1 MWDKLKLFN
10 ITTSAF
16 TSVFTFTSTST
27 STSVSATSTSTST
40 STSTIFTYTSTSA
53 IAVSTVT
60 VIGTISDTAI
70 KVPKI
75 VTNTVI
81 SEPTVVNIS
90 ATIIPANNTNITM
103 SVMELQQGRLIT
115 TSEQPQVLLLST
127 SSTISI
133 VTKVITTN

>member
-1 MWDKLKLFN
+1 MLKLFN

-16 TSVFTFTSTST
+16 TSVFTSTST
-27 STSVSATSTSTST
+27 STSVSAT

-53 IAVSTVT
+53 IAVSTVI

-103 SVMELQQGRLIT
+103 SVMKLQQGRLIT